1 MAKIN
6 VSEMVVRDETGCV
19 DIEATV
25 ASFRGELY
33 TWMQEVEYTTA
44 LISQAVSSV
53 FDAHKGACINMPA
66 LTSMALHI
74 LGATPTNYADLS
86 EKVGAYV
93 RTSKSLFAVS
103 KGKGGGVRRIA
114 DMSAEDQKKLADR
127 RAAEAAEAE

>member
-19 DIEATV
+19 DIEGTV
-25 ASFRGELY
+25 ATFRGELY
-33 TWMQEVEYTTA
+33 SWLQEVEYQTA
-44 LISQAVSSV
+44 LIADAVSKV
-53 FDAHKGACINMPA
+53 FDSHKGVCINMPA
-66 LTSMALHI
+66 LVSMTLNI

-93 RTSKSLFAVS
+93 RTSKALFAVS

-127 RAAEAAEAE
+127 RAQESE